1 MNDLNDLSG
10 KFIWYNEEGILTKSN
25 NIYDVKTKGNIA
37 AYKIA
42 NGEYIFFIIIE
53 PNNNWIRIFPDA
65 PVVQEFKTRL
75 LLDGVAI

>member
-10 KFIWYNEEGILTKSN
+10 KFIWYNEEGNLIKSL

-37 AYKIA
+37 AYKI
-42 NGEYIFFIIIE
+42 NSGEYIFFTVLE
-53 PNNNWIRIFPDA
+53 PRQDWVHIFPDA